1 MYSISP
7 LLSGSLGCP
16 MTMTNEARPQQKAI
30 VGIETCTR
38 EAGGERNIMVSAQHK
53 NLIGYWSDLIMK
65 QPAAVCCHP
74 TGLLPSQPVC
84 CHHSWSVA
92 MTVCLLPSQLVCC
105 HHSWSVVM
113 TVCLLPSQ
121 LVCFHHSYSAAI
133 TADLLPSQPVCCPHS
148 QYVAITVGLLPS
160 QLVCCHHS

>member
-92 MTVCLLPSQLVCC
+92 I
-105 HHSWSVVM
+105 

-121 LVCFHHSYSAAI
+121 LVCFHHSYYAAI
-133 TADLLPSQPVCCPHS
+133 TADRLPSQPVCCPHS
-148 QYVAITVGLLPS
+148 QYADWIQGYMGKNV
-160 QLVCCHHS
+160 